1 MRLHSDYITV
11 SDIYAILSEGLSGV
25 SVEISRH
32 GSRKRKGA
40 LEVRLEGTSTRRNMS
55 NTGQAATWD
64 EWGVFM
70 ARVFNLDANALLGHE
85 DRGNFEERT
94 QGRFDSLTMP
104 DDAHGNHRWEWTGE
118 PRTFA
123 CPKCSAVQV
132 G

>member
-1 MRLHSDYITV
+1 MRIHSDYVTV

-25 SVEISRH
+25 TVEITRH
-32 GSRKRKGA
+32 GSRKRKAA

-70 ARVFNLDANALLGHE
+70 ARVFNLDANAILGHE
-85 DRGNFEERT
+85 DKGNFVERT
-94 QGRFDSLTMP
+94 QGRFESLTMP

-123 CPKCSAVQV
+123 CPRCSAVQV
-132 G
+132 Y